1 MAQPRGLGAGVQA
14 AGGVW
19 TDRTSTYNTGRGH
32 DRPKE
37 SRRQRL
43 EEFVAQ
49 NPKDTFSR
57 YGLALEMPER
67 GDKAGAEAQFRTL
80 IEDHADYVPGFQMY
94 AQMLAQEDRREEAKS
109 ILTAGIA
116 AATRVGNAHARSE
129 MEGLLAELE
138 AG

>member
-1 MAQPRGLGAGVQA
+1 M
-14 AGGVW
+14 
-19 TDRTSTYNTGRGH
+19 TDQN
-32 DRPKE
+32 K
-37 SRRQRL
+37 SRRQKL

-49 NPKDTFSR
+49 NPREAFSR
-57 YGLALEMPER
+57 YGLALECLKD
-67 GDKAGAEAQFRTL
+67 GDKVAAEAQFSAL
-80 IEDHADYVPGFQMY
+80 IENHADYVPGFQMY
-94 AQMLAQEDRREEAKS
+94 AQMLAQDERREEAKP

>member
-1 MAQPRGLGAGVQA
+1 MTEQ
-14 AGGVW
+14 
-19 TDRTSTYNTGRGH
+19 
-32 DRPKE
+32 KK
-37 SRRQRL
+37 SRRQKL

-57 YGLALEMPER
+57 YGLALEYLRE
-67 GDKAGAEAQFRTL
+67 GDKAGAEEQFRAL
-80 IEDHADYVPGFQMY
+80 IENHADYVPGFQMY
-94 AQMLAQEDRREEAKS
+94 AQMLAQDNRRAEARA

-129 MEGLLAELE
+129 MEGLLGELE

>member
-1 MAQPRGLGAGVQA
+1 M
-14 AGGVW
+14 
-19 TDRTSTYNTGRGH
+19 TDQRKT
-32 DRPKE
+32 
-37 SRRQRL
+37 RRQKL
-43 EEFVAQ
+43 EEYVAQ

-57 YGLALEMPER
+57 YGLALECLKE

-80 IEDHADYVPGFQMY
+80 IENNADYVPGFQMY
-94 AQMLAQEDRREEAKS
+94 AQMLAQEERRDEARS

-116 AATRVGNAHARSE
+116 AATRVGSAHARSE

>member
-1 MAQPRGLGAGVQA
+1 M
-14 AGGVW
+14 
-19 TDRTSTYNTGRGH
+19 TDQ
-32 DRPKE
+32 KK
-37 SRRQRL
+37 SRRLKL

-49 NPKDTFSR
+49 HPSDTFSR
-57 YGLALEMPER
+57 YGLALECLRE
-67 GDKAGAEAQFRTL
+67 GDKAGAEVQFRAL
-80 IEDHADYVPGFQMY
+80 IENHADYVPGYQMY
-94 AQMLAQEDRREEAKS
+94 AQMLAQDERREEAKP